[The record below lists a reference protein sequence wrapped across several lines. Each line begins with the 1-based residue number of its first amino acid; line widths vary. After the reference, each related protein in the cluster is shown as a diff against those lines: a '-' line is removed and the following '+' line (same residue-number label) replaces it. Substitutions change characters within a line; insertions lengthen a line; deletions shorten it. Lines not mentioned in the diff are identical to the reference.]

1 MKKSPDQLL
10 EEAIAAVKS
19 MRLLEGTAS
28 NHLISHEFKSS
39 DLSSYTHLLQ
49 NLARTDL
56 AAVQKSL

>member
-28 NHLISHEFKSS
+28 NRLKGKIQ
-39 DLSSYTHLLQ
+39 L
-49 NLARTDL
+49 
-56 AAVQKSL
+56 